1 MALAVSLMTVVNA
14 VLHPEDNDKA
24 KKASYTSAIQFCAT
38 LGVSKADF
46 PAALKEKLEEFLKAK
61 DGGSDG
67 EAEKKGGT
75 KRKARGQGN
84 DKAKTSKKRDST
96 DKSDKKRK
104 RN

>member
-1 MALAVSLMTVVNA
+1 LALAVSLMTVVNA
-14 VLHPEDNDKA
+14 VLHPDDNDKVR
-24 KKASYTSAIQFCAT
+24 KASYTSAIQFCAT

-67 EAEKKGGT
+67 EEKQEGN
-75 KRKARGQGN
+75 KRKAKSQGN
-84 DKAKTSKKRDST
+84 GNAKAKKRDST
-96 DKSDKKRK
+96 GSKSEKKRK

>member
-1 MALAVSLMTVVNA
+1 MTVVNA
-14 VLHPEDNDKA
+14 VLHPDDNDKVR
-24 KKASYTSAIQFCAT
+24 KASYTSAIQFCAT

-67 EAEKKGGT
+67 EVERQEGN
-75 KRKARGQGN
+75 KRKAKSQGN
-84 DKAKTSKKRDST
+84 GNAKAKKRDST
-96 DKSDKKRK
+96 GSKSDKKRK